1 MIMKQRIFKLPL
13 IITVIFLFV
22 VLETRAQFK
31 IEAQYR
37 PRFELRDGYRKLATD
52 GSVPTV
58 VISQRTRLSF
68 SYESEKLKLKLTPQD
83 VRVWGDEQLASS
95 TGVYGDNASI
105 DLFEAYAEMR
115 IGNLGWLSVGRQQ
128 LVYDFE
134 RLLAARNWNQNGM
147 AYDAIVLKLGINQ
160 WDIHAGSS
168 WNSLDATLSDNL
180 YLPDR
185 IKSLNYLWANRK
197 FSDQLNFSF
206 LHIASGVTETDSTNT
221 LHFRQTTGINAEYK
235 WNNFKLRGNAY
246 YQYGKNNTGTT
257 VSAFLID
264 ADAGYNIGNITP
276 GVGLSYLSGNND
288 PDGSTDKLFD
298 VLYGARHRYFGHMDY
313 FRDFAKHTKEGGLAD
328 FYAYLKYEFSK
339 TISLTNIGHYFLL
352 AQTNA
357 LTPNDKYLGYEN
369 ELMLNY
375 KFNDWGTIKSGYV
388 FYLPTESFKTLQ
400 GVSNDKFSQ
409 FFYLEL
415 TLKPTLFKQK
425 TINIVT
431 P

>member
-160 WDIHAGSS
+160 WNIHAGSS

-235 WNNFKLRGNAY
+235 WNNLKLRGNAY

>member
-22 VLETRAQFK
+22 VLVTRAQFK

-160 WDIHAGSS
+160 WDIHAGST

-235 WNNFKLRGNAY
+235 WNNLKLRGNAY

-288 PDGSTDKLFD
+288 PDSSTDKLFD

-313 FRDFAKHTKEGGLAD
+313 FRDFEKHTKEGGLAD

>member
-22 VLETRAQFK
+22 VLETRAQFN

-235 WNNFKLRGNAY
+235 WNNLKLRGNAY

-288 PDGSTDKLFD
+288 QDGSTDKLFD

>member
-37 PRFELRDGYRKLATD
+37 PRFELRDGYQKLATD

-134 RLLAARNWNQNGM
+134 RLLTARNWNQNGM

-160 WDIHAGSS
+160 WNIHAGSS

-235 WNNFKLRGNAY
+235 WNNLKLRGNAY

-288 PDGSTDKLFD
+288 QDGSTDKLFD

-415 TLKPTLFKQK
+415 ILKPALFKQK